1 MSLGATFGIVL
12 LCLLASAF
20 FSSAEIAFLAAN
32 RVRLRHL
39 AEQGSRVARGYMAA
53 FQHPERLLSTAMM
66 GVTIA
71 HVVSSAVATT
81 ALLFWVG
88 SQASLWATV
97 ILTPLMLV
105 FGEILPK
112 ALTQP
117 RATEVA
123 VRTFD
128 PLRAVAWLLAPI
140 VGIAN
145 LLVRAILRG
154 LGHGERRDPFVSR
167 ADLRLL
173 VEREPDGTTDV
184 REEER
189 EMIEGIFDLV
199 ETSAREVMVPLV
211 DVVAVPEDASI
222 DDAVAMVRESG
233 HSRLPVYRERI
244 DNVVG
249 VVAALDI
256 LGRGAAGETI
266 RTLMRPAHYVPAT
279 KRISDL
285 LPEMQRRRIQL
296 AVVVDEYG
304 ASQGIVTVGDII
316 EEIVGAIPDDRERTP
331 SQLVRLPDGSYL
343 VAGRMWIEEI
353 NEALDWSLPT
363 KKDYETVAGLI
374 LASLGHIPR
383 PGEQVTIGGY
393 ELAVVDAD
401 ERRILKVKVR
411 ARERAA
417 DAGPARPPTQ
427 LPTQGGHSA

>member
-1 MSLGATFGIVL
+1 VSLGTPIGIVL

-39 AEQGSRVARGYMAA
+39 AEQGSRVARGYMDA
-53 FQHPERLLSTAMM
+53 FQHPEGLLSTAMM

-71 HVVSSAVATT
+71 HVVSSAVATAT
-81 ALLFWVG
+81 LLVWLG
-88 SQASLWATV
+88 GGQASLWATIV
-97 ILTPLMLV
+97 LTPLMLV
-105 FGEILPK
+105 FGEIVPK
-112 ALTQP
+112 AFTQP

-123 VRTFD
+123 IRTYY
-128 PLRAVAWLLAPI
+128 PMRAIAWLLAPV
-140 VGIAN
+140 VGLAN
-145 LLVRAILRG
+145 VLVRAILG
-154 LGHGERRDPFVSR
+154 SLGHGERRDPFVSR

-199 ETSAREVMVPLV
+199 ETSVREVMVPLV

-222 DDAVAMVRESG
+222 DEAVAKIGESG

-256 LGRGAAGETI
+256 LGRGGAAGETI
-266 RTLMRPAHYVPAT
+266 QTLMRPARYVPVT
-279 KRISDL
+279 KRVSDL

-296 AVVVDEYG
+296 VVVVDEYG
-304 ASQGIVTVGDII
+304 ASQGIATVGDVV
-316 EEIVGAIPDDRERTP
+316 EEIVGEIPDDRERAP

-343 VAGRMWIEEI
+343 VNGRMWLEEL
-353 NEALDWSLPT
+353 NEALDWDLPT

-374 LASLGHIPR
+374 LTSLGHIPR
-383 PGEQVTIGGY
+383 PGEQVAVGAY

-411 ARERAA
+411 AHERPAAPAKPREGDRA
-417 DAGPARPPTQ
+417 
-427 LPTQGGHSA
+427 

>member
-1 MSLGATFGIVL
+1 VTLGVTLGLVL

-53 FQHPERLLSTAMM
+53 FQQPERLLSTAMM

-71 HVVSSAVATT
+71 HVVSSAVATA
-81 ALLFWVG
+81 ALLSWIG
-88 SQASLWATV
+88 GQASLWATV

-123 VRTFD
+123 LRTYD
-128 PLRAVAWLLAPI
+128 PLRGVAWLLAPV

-154 LGHGERRDPFVSR
+154 MGHGERRDPFVSR

-173 VEREPDGTTDV
+173 VEREPDGATDV

-199 ETSAREVMVPLV
+199 ETSVREVMVPLV

-222 DDAVAMVRESG
+222 DDAVAKVRETG

-249 VVAALDI
+249 VVAALDV
-256 LGRGAAGETI
+256 LGRGAVGESI

-285 LPEMQRRRIQL
+285 LP
-296 AVVVDEYG
+296 VVVDEYG
-304 ASQGIVTVGDII
+304 ASHGIVTVGDII

-343 VAGRMWIEEI
+343 VAGRLWIEEL
-353 NEALDWSLPT
+353 NEALDWHLPT

-374 LASLGHIPR
+374 LASLGRIPR
-383 PGEQVTIGGY
+383 PGEQVTVGDY

-411 ARERAA
+411 AREHAA
-417 DAGPARPPTQ
+417 GAPATRPE
-427 LPTQGGHSA
+427 GGHSV

>member
-1 MSLGATFGIVL
+1 VGA
-12 LCLLASAF
+12 
-20 FSSAEIAFLAAN
+20 
-32 RVRLRHL
+32 
-39 AEQGSRVARGYMAA
+39 
-53 FQHPERLLSTAMM
+53 
-66 GVTIA
+66 
-71 HVVSSAVATT
+71 
-81 ALLFWVG
+81 
-88 SQASLWATV
+88 QASLWATV

-112 ALTQP
+112 ALTQS
-117 RATEVA
+117 RATGVA
-123 VRTFD
+123 LRTFD
-128 PLRAVAWLLAPI
+128 PLRGIAWLLAPA

-145 LLVRAILRG
+145 LLVRGILGG

-184 REEER
+184 LEEER

-199 ETSAREVMVPLV
+199 ETSVREVMVPLV
-211 DVVAVPEDASI
+211 DVVAVPEDAGI
-222 DDAVAMVRESG
+222 DEVTAKIRESG

-256 LGRGAAGETI
+256 LGRGAVGETV

-279 KRISDL
+279 KRVSDL

-304 ASQGIVTVGDII
+304 ASQGIVTVGDVI
-316 EEIVGAIPDDRERTP
+316 EEIVGAIPDDRERAP
-331 SQLVRLPDGSYL
+331 SQLVRLADGSYL
-343 VAGRMWIEEI
+343 VHGRLWIEEL
-353 NEALDWSLPT
+353 NEALEWDLPT

-374 LASLGHIPR
+374 LASLGRIPR
-383 PGEQVTIGGY
+383 PGEQVTIGAY

-401 ERRILKVKVR
+401 ERRILKVKVQ
-411 ARERAA
+411 
-417 DAGPARPPTQ
+417 ARPRPTAST
-427 LPTQGGHSA
+427 PAKSHGGH